1 VLLEKSLKRLAK
13 VADRQIRR
21 VKARTPGAGAAGGL
35 GFGLMAFAGATLRPG
50 FGVVCDATRLPT
62 RIQTAEIVVT
72 GEGRLDAQTLDGK
85 APAGVATIAH
95 KLGKRTF
102 AIVGEAR
109 DQAKVSEL
117 FDGVYQLRSARLS
130 EEETLTN
137 ARELLRERAREMA
150 GKWKS

>member
-1 VLLEKSLKRLAK
+1 MRAAMGLCAILLSSAAIAQAPLLLQHPSLSATQIAFDYGGEIWTVPRVGGRALRL
-13 VADRQIRR
+13 
-21 VKARTPGAGAAGGL
+21 
-35 GFGLMAFAGATLRPG
+35 
-50 FGVVCDATRLPT
+50 
-62 RIQTAEIVVT
+62 VT